1 MAILKTN
8 RIHAMAKIAATNIL
22 VWSFTNGL
30 VACLVTIA
38 EVAQISTRNRKKN
51 SYKNFSTTINLC
63 KVITKIGWNDESKLP
78 IKNCILQ

>member
-51 SYKNFSTTINLC
+51 S
-63 KVITKIGWNDESKLP
+63 
-78 IKNCILQ
+78 

>member
-1 MAILKTN
+1 MSSDFPRGFFFCLYTMMAILKTN

-38 EVAQISTRNRKKN
+38 EVAQISTRNRKKIHE
-51 SYKNFSTTINLC
+51 KITRFLFNFS
-63 KVITKIGWNDESKLP
+63 
-78 IKNCILQ
+78 IK

>member
-38 EVAQISTRNRKKN
+38 EVAQISTRNRKK
-51 SYKNFSTTINLC
+51 IH
-63 KVITKIGWNDESKLP
+63 IKIFQ
-78 IKNCILQ
+78 LQLIYVK

>member
-1 MAILKTN
+1 MSSDFPRGFFFCLYTMMAILKTN

-51 SYKNFSTTINLC
+51 S
-63 KVITKIGWNDESKLP
+63 
-78 IKNCILQ
+78 